1 MLKQIAGGEEARGV
15 VAVRPPSLDM
25 EQAMAMD
32 PGELLASL
40 LPDARGE
47 TAYGALPQP
56 PAHMHAHAEPDTPR
70 TATPPMVPLTAELPG
85 AIAAPL
91 GARVHGAAAGAGS
104 VLPPAATLP
113 GTAGLSSGLSAE
125 HAQGAMPLSLVPA
138 PLAAGS
144 RNGPERKEWTTAED
158 EIIQNGVAM
167 FGCKWRRIAAQL
179 PGRSDDAVRNR
190 WNRLKEARDGPPAEG
205 AEGEAAAPAAAR
217 RRSSGGG
224 RKVSADAP
232 GEKAAAEGGAAK
244 DKAKPERMSWTKVG
258 RSRGGHRLR
267 VGVAG
272 WAGWRARRGVRG
284 CRRAC
289 LGSVGV
295 MRSPSCPTPLSPRPR
310 MSTSSTACTSSA
322 TSGAHTPSP
331 AHALGSMTHPP
342 CASTTPNLSPA
353 LGDTW
358 RAPQPAPEVRA
369 VAPTPARPPATAGT
383 RLHSG
388 CPAAPITPS
397 ATGTTGS
404 RP

>member
-15 VAVRPPSLDM
+15 AAVRPPSLDM

-91 GARVHGAAAGAGS
+91 GARVHGGAAGAGS

-258 RSRGGHRLR
+258 RSRGG
-267 VGVAG
+267 
-272 WAGWRARRGVRG
+272 WAGDGGGWVGWVARAAWRAWVPACVPGVNRGHAEPQLLPHPSLPQAEDVNIVNG
-284 CRRAC
+284 VHELGHKWCAYPLTRART
-289 LGSVGV
+289 GIDY
-295 MRSPSCPTPLSPRPR
+295 
-310 MSTSSTACTSSA
+310 A
-322 TSGAHTPSP
+322 
-331 AHALGSMTHPP
+331 PP
-342 CASTTPNLSPA
+342 
-353 LGDTW
+353 
-358 RAPQPAPEVRA
+358 
-369 VAPTPARPPATAGT
+369 
-383 RLHSG
+383 
-388 CPAAPITPS
+388 
-397 ATGTTGS
+397 
-404 RP
+404 

>member
-1 MLKQIAGGEEARGV
+1 MLKQMAGGEEARG

-56 PAHMHAHAEPDTPR
+56 PTHMHAHAEPDTPR

-85 AIAAPL
+85 TIAAPL
-91 GARVHGAAAGAGS
+91 GARMHGAAAAAGS
-104 VLPPAATLP
+104 VLPPAASLP
-113 GTAGLSSGLSAE
+113 AMAGLSSGLSAE

-190 WNRLKEARDGPPAEG
+190 WNRLKEARDGPPAEA
-205 AEGEAAAPAAAR
+205 AEGEAAAPAAR

-232 GEKAAAEGGAAK
+232 GEKAAAEGGASK

-258 RSRGGHRLR
+258 RSRGG
-267 VGVAG
+267 
-272 WAGWRARRGVRG
+272 
-284 CRRAC
+284 
-289 LGSVGV
+289 
-295 MRSPSCPTPLSPRPR
+295 
-310 MSTSSTACTSSA
+310 
-322 TSGAHTPSP
+322 
-331 AHALGSMTHPP
+331 
-342 CASTTPNLSPA
+342 
-353 LGDTW
+353 
-358 RAPQPAPEVRA
+358 
-369 VAPTPARPPATAGT
+369 
-383 RLHSG
+383 
-388 CPAAPITPS
+388 
-397 ATGTTGS
+397 
-404 RP
+404 